1 MLNLCDLI
9 GLAKIQLGRFKI
21 HCATG
26 SLDSPLLAFFEG
38 RFKEW
43 QEHQTRRNFECEKIV
58 SLIHRHSDK
67 WLFAGVWS
75 VQGVT
80 TKADGKKSWFQYSI
94 SEVPGIDHLAGRV
107 IVSFSRSFRQSYL
120 QGSRYSDR
128 LTVSQI
134 LEERMS
140 MRDFP
145 GYSSVRINFG
155 ELRHIVNS
163 DLSTWRSAL
172 RSVAGVYLV
181 SDTSCGKHYVG
192 SAYGTEGIW
201 GRWRVY
207 SSVGHGNNAELR
219 NVLAEKGESHA
230 RCFQF
235 AILEICDIMATQD
248 EVLTRESHWKSA
260 LLSRTFG
267 YNAN

>member
-1 MLNLCDLI
+1 MLKLCDLI
-9 GLAKIQLGRFKI
+9 ALANVQLGHFKI

-26 SLDSPLLAFFEG
+26 WSDPPLIAFFDG

-43 QEHQTRRNFECEKIV
+43 QEHQTRRNFGCDKIV
-58 SLIHRHSDK
+58 SLIHRYSDK

-75 VQGVT
+75 VLGVT
-80 TKADGKKSWFQYSI
+80 PKTNGHKSWFQYST
-94 SEVPGIDHLAGRV
+94 SEVPGLDHLAGRV
-107 IVSFSRSFRQSYL
+107 IVSFSRPGRQSYL
-120 QGSRYSDR
+120 QGSKYADQ

-140 MRDFP
+140 MSDFP
-145 GYSSVRINFG
+145 GFSSVRITYD
-155 ELRHIVNS
+155 ELRHIVNR

-172 RSVAGVYLV
+172 KSVAGVYLV
-181 SDTSCGKHYVG
+181 ADTSCGKHYVG
-192 SAYGTEGIW
+192 SAYGTDGIW

-207 SSVGHGNNAELR
+207 ASIAHGNNAELR
-219 NVLAEKGESHA
+219 DLLAAKGDPHA
-230 RCFQF
+230 KHFQF
-235 AILEICDIMATQD
+235 AILEICDIMATHD
-248 EVLTRESHWKSA
+248 EVLSREAHWKNA